1 MRKARPTAGHKNN
14 AEMGVNM
21 TVIYKIIS
29 ILFRMK
35 YKRHLKGEGKVFIDP
50 RLCHFVFGE
59 KSSIN
64 LNGNLKM
71 GANAYGNNGR
81 SNLLRMDDGAVLDVN
96 GNFKFMYGAD
106 VVIFSKGHLTLGNNS
121 FINSDCKIRCHK
133 NIVIGD
139 DCAISHDCII
149 MDSDAHYLEGDNHTK
164 DVVIE
169 DKVWIG
175 SRVTVLSGS
184 RIGTGSVIAAGS
196 VVNGD
201 IPEYSL
207 AAGIPARVIRM
218 DVKWE
223 R

>member
-1 MRKARPTAGHKNN
+1 MCKARPIAGHKNN

-81 SNLLRMDDGAVLDVN
+81 SNLLRMDDG
-96 GNFKFMYGAD
+96 
-106 VVIFSKGHLTLGNNS
+106 VIFPNGHLVLGNNS